1 MRLARL
7 VRLRLTAKATVLAL
21 AVVVAVASCGTVPAA
36 MVSESPSPQVTGTR
50 VTSTTQPPTAA
61 AVLDET
67 RFWSIIAT
75 TRASRSTSQRA
86 ELLQGELK
94 KLPPTQIA
102 AFDRQLTRSLNS
114 IGDPE
119 HLGAAEIMM
128 GFTTKETF
136 RSFRGWIVA
145 QGEVV
150 HRRFREDPD
159 SLVDAG
165 LDREGELVAGEMV
178 AQAPD
183 KVYREVTG
191 RSLSG
196 DFPDLPTTDD
206 LASSLSGPTYAELA
220 RSLPRLAAAYLPRP
234 TPAGNAYA
242 DDPRG
247 IDRN

>member
-1 MRLARL
+1 M
-7 VRLRLTAKATVLAL
+7 
-21 AVVVAVASCGTVPAA
+21 AVVLAVASCGTVPAA
-36 MVSESPSPQVTGTR
+36 TGSASPSSGVTGTI
-50 VTSTTQPPTAA
+50 SPPTAPA
-61 AVLDET
+61 LLDET
-67 RFWSIIAT
+67 RFWSIIAS

-102 AFDRQLTRSLNS
+102 AFDRQLTRSMNS
-114 IGDPE
+114 IGEPE
-119 HLGAAEIMM
+119 HLGAAEVMM
-128 GFTTKETF
+128 GFTTTEVF
-136 RSFRGWIVA
+136 RDFRGWIIA
-145 QGEVV
+145 QGQVV

-191 RSLSG
+191 RSLVG
-196 DFPDLPTTDD
+196 DYPDLSRPKDR
-206 LASSLSGPTYAELA
+206 ASSMNGPSYAELA

-234 TPAGNAYA
+234 IPGGNAYA

-247 IDRN
+247 IDRQP